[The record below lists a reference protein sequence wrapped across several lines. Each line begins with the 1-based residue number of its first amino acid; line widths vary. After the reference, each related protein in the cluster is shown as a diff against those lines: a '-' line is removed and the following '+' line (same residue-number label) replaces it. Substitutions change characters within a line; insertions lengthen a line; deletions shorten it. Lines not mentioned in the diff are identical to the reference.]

1 MKKNIDVIICTNKKL
16 ISIERLIKQIFANK
30 GNFLINVIIIHQSN
44 SVNLFPNVLRNKNI
58 IYKKIKK
65 QNLSIAK
72 NIGLKL
78 AKSDNISFLD
88 DDVSIKNNYF
98 LECINFY
105 KNKKCDLLFSK
116 IIQKKSL
123 KPLSRNMGDHDI
135 KINFLNSSCCLSSS
149 MWIFLK
155 NKKKFF
161 FDEKFGLGAKYGS
174 GEETDFVFNYL
185 KMKKK
190 IYYFAKGM
198 IYHPDQFT
206 ETKNLKQVKEKFY
219 SYGMGQGAIIKKN
232 YQKLKLLSLLLFII
246 TLVKSIIMTISYL
259 VLFDRNNMNKYFS
272 LLKGKVSGFIKYNY
286 NLSENRK

>member
-16 ISIERLIKQIFANK
+16 LVLKKLIKQIFANK

-44 SVNLFPNVLRNKNI
+44 SVNLFPNFLRNKNI
-58 IYKKIKK
+58 IYKNIKK

-72 NIGLKL
+72 NIGLKF
-78 AKSDNISFLD
+78 AKSNNISFLD

-123 KPLSRNMGDHDI
+123 KPLSKNMGNRDI

-174 GEETDFVFNYL
+174 GEETDYIF
-185 KMKKK
+185 
-190 IYYFAKGM
+190 
-198 IYHPDQFT
+198 
-206 ETKNLKQVKEKFY
+206 KNLK
-219 SYGMGQGAIIKKN
+219 KK
-232 YQKLKLLSLLLFII
+232 KHDLLFEQGFN
-246 TLVKSIIMTISYL
+246 LSSKRVFRPK
-259 VLFDRNNMNKYFS
+259 K
-272 LLKGKVSGFIKYNY
+272 FIKS
-286 NLSENRK
+286 L